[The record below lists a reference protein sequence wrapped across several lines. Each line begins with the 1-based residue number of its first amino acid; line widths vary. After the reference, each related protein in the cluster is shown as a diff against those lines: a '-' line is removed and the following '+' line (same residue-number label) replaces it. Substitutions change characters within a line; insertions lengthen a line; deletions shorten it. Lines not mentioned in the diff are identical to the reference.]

1 MQTINPDLQRVIIN
15 ITRHY
20 LYKSHDIQHDQ
31 NNPQKI
37 VSQVFQ
43 KTIKYMRS
51 HYLHLLLSY
60 TYDGLYLIVQVIAEN
75 YIVRYSHAAQSRIQ
89 HDKDESA
96 NIYALNIC
104 DYHWLSIVDNEEEVQ
119 VISGPNELST
129 CVNEVCSEQNQFQE

>member
-75 YIVRYSHAAQSRIQ
+75 YIARHSHAAQSRIQ

-96 NIYALNIC
+96 NIYALC
-104 DYHWLSIVDNEEEVQ
+104 DYYHWLSIVDNEEEVQ

-129 CVNEVCSEQNQFQE
+129 CVNELCSEQNQFQE